1 MNCLTCNAPTDAEGR
16 CTDDCQQTK
25 WNEYLTDHELLERI
39 LPLLPDATL
48 GEDNDG
54 QWIIYTNCG
63 PRRNAGCDKCGT
75 YDRADGSTFCSSCEN
90 EEYERLIRT
99 DTTDCPY
106 CAYNGDTVT
115 THNPVAHA
123 ENGDPDTREE
133 EA

>member
-90 EEYERLIRT
+90 EEYER
-99 DTTDCPY
+99 
-106 CAYNGDTVT
+106 
-115 THNPVAHA
+115 
-123 ENGDPDTREE
+123 
-133 EA
+133 